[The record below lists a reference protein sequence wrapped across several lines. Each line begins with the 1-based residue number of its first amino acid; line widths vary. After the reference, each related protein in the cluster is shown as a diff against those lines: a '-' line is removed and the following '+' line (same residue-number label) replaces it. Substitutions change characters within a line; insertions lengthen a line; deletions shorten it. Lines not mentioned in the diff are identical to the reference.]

1 MSGSEPG
8 TAHLT
13 QRDSEP
19 AFAEPWHAQA
29 SAMANLLVAS
39 GVISGAHWAETL
51 GAKLCEAHL
60 AGQSDDTETY
70 YRAVLSALESL
81 LDQAHAISGKE
92 LIQRRDAWE
101 RAYLRTPHGR
111 PVVLNGDL

>member
-1 MSGSEPG
+1 MSRSDPGS
-8 TAHLT
+8 AHLT
-13 QRDSEP
+13 REP

-39 GVISGAHWAETL
+39 GVISGAHWSETL
-51 GAKLCEAHL
+51 GAKLREAQL
-60 AGQSDDTETY
+60 VGQPDDTDTY

-81 LDQAHAISGKE
+81 LDQARAISGNE

-101 RAYLRTPHGR
+101 RAYLRTPHGQ
-111 PVVLNGDL
+111 PVVLNGDF

>member
-1 MSGSEPG
+1 MSGSDPR

-13 QRDSEP
+13 QRDGEP

-29 SAMANLLVAS
+29 SAMASLLVAS
-39 GVISGAHWAETL
+39 GVISGAHWSETL
-51 GAKLCEAHL
+51 GVKLREAHL

-81 LDQAHAISGKE
+81 LDQARTISGKE

>member
-1 MSGSEPG
+1 M
-8 TAHLT
+8 
-13 QRDSEP
+13 
-19 AFAEPWHAQA
+19 A
-29 SAMANLLVAS
+29 SLLVAS
-39 GVISGAHWAETL
+39 GVISGAHWSETL
-51 GAKLCEAHL
+51 GAKLREAQL
-60 AGQSDDTETY
+60 AGSDDTETY

-81 LDQAHAISGKE
+81 LDQARAISGNE